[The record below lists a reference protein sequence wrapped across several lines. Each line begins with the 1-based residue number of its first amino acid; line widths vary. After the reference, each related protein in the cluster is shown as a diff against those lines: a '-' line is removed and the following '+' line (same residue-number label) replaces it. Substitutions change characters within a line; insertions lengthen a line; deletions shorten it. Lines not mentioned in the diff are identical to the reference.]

1 MKISKN
7 YLKQII
13 QEEVGKLLGEDKA
26 QDPEVIQVQNYLT
39 RINDRSEFI
48 EIMGVLLRKLMNY
61 SEVNVSA
68 GEFRAELVNIFGN
81 DDGPKIY
88 TVLQSSD
95 MEGEDPQD
103 EKDKDDERLAAK
115 DPEAS
120 RREDDGDEYGQTLAD
135 RRREQAGA
143 EK

>member
-13 QEEVGKLLGEDKA
+13 QEEVDKLIGEDKA

-48 EIMGVLLRKLMNY
+48 EIMGVLLRKLMSY

-68 GEFRAELVNIFGN
+68 GEFREELVKIFGN

-95 MEGEDPQD
+95 MEGEDPQPK
-103 EKDKDDERLAAK
+103 EYRDD
-115 DPEAS
+115 
-120 RREDDGDEYGQTLAD
+120 D
-135 RRREQAGA
+135 RPREQADDTQ
-143 EK
+143 